1 MTYMILGLIIFLATH
16 SVRIFADGWRS
27 RTITRIGA
35 DLPAHTKA
43 VETAGHHDVEQHQIG
58 LEAVEFFQAGV

>member
-35 DLPAHTKA
+35 NPWK
-43 VETAGHHDVEQHQIG
+43 G
-58 LEAVEFFQAGV
+58 L